1 MAERNTEP
9 SAEDPF
15 RTRRQLL
22 KLLSMAAG
30 GAWVLAIAGCGQ
42 EQTKEWQ
49 RPEWFRS
56 KKGSNGNGAGR
67 K

>member
-1 MAERNTEP
+1 MVG
-9 SAEDPF
+9 
-15 RTRRQLL
+15 
-22 KLLSMAAG
+22 G
-30 GAWVLAIAGCGQ
+30 GAFALAIAGCGQ